1 MLKGDTKLSLSDFE
15 ILNKLGS
22 GSFGIVHKVKFKE
35 SGKIYVLKQVNT
47 AKMSY
52 QEKKDAQK
60 ETVIHKTLDNTY
72 IVKYIDHFLENKKIN
87 IILEYWD
94 GGDLGKYLKTQM
106 GKKLKETKIWNFFIQ
121 SWLGIQY
128 LHTRKILH
136 RDIKTINFFMMK
148 DDTIKIGD
156 LGVAK
161 AMKGMNFAHTLVGT
175 PYYLSPELWEEK
187 PYDHKSDIWSLG
199 WVLYELCTLKH
210 PFTAANQAGL
220 ILRIVRGV
228 YDPIPSVYSKDLH
241 DLVSKCLQ
249 RETRK
254 RPSVFEILELESVK
268 KNAKLLSIQIPS
280 KDDVL
285 NSIESQKN
293 EFITTFQK

>member
-1 MLKGDTKLSLSDFE
+1 M
-15 ILNKLGS
+15 
-22 GSFGIVHKVKFKE
+22 
-35 SGKIYVLKQVNT
+35 
-47 AKMSY
+47 
-52 QEKKDAQK
+52 
-60 ETVIHKTLDNTY
+60 
-72 IVKYIDHFLENKKIN
+72 
-87 IILEYWD
+87 
-94 GGDLGKYLKTQM
+94 
-106 GKKLKETKIWNFFIQ
+106 
-121 SWLGIQY
+121 
-128 LHTRKILH
+128 
-136 RDIKTINFFMMK
+136 
-148 DDTIKIGD
+148 
-156 LGVAK
+156 
-161 AMKGMNFAHTLVGT
+161 
-175 PYYLSPELWEEK
+175 
-187 PYDHKSDIWSLG
+187 
-199 WVLYELCTLKH
+199 KH